1 MSFTIARKK
10 LRVTTYS
17 KVVFVL
23 LFVSIGFLLLFASL
37 FYYNQKQEK
46 EFHKSS
52 SIDLEREINAI
63 IDLNAYSYTS
73 LISEITYWDELVDF
87 AKNKDIVWFDNSL
100 TYLVDTYKA
109 DYIDVYDIDNKFV
122 AKASSTI
129 INSKDFIPKEV
140 FPILHKQK
148 NIKFYVKIPE
158 GIAFVF
164 GATIHPS
171 EDPYKNK
178 TEPKGYFF
186 MVKLMNDKYFQNLES
201 ISNSSAEYLIPGKNF
216 IEKKGIY
223 YEKEIKNIKNE
234 TIATVLY
241 KRKDKVDFSN
251 TRIIL
256 FIMLIGFL
264 ISIFIFNHYA
274 IKWSKRPLKLI
285 KEVLEKGNP
294 TAIES
299 LKNTRGEFRYIGKL
313 FEENN
318 KQRIVLEKTKKKAE
332 ESDKLKSAF
341 LMNLSHEIR
350 TPMNAILGFSDLLN
364 KKNLQESEKEEY
376 LNIIQKSGKNLID
389 IIDDLVEMSKIDS
402 EIIEP
407 KYSSVDLNAMIYS
420 TFESVKVTVPAHKDI
435 NFKLISPKRGFKRN
449 IITDI
454 VKLNQVI
461 INLLTNAIKFTEEGF
476 VILEYDSD
484 LKNSMIYFSVKDS
497 GKGIPD
503 ELQEK
508 IFSRFNKV
516 DFISDIDNKGLGL
529 GLAISKAYVE
539 MLGGSISLKSEL
551 GVGSI
556 FSFSIPLQ
564 FDKENVTESIA
575 STKEIDL
582 GNEELILVAE
592 DDNINY
598 LLIEKLLKLLNFKII
613 RAKDGQEAIAICN
626 ENKEI
631 DLVLMD
637 IKMPVI
643 DGYEAFAE
651 IRSQNKTIPIVAQ
664 TSYSF
669 PEEIEKIKNTGF
681 NDFISKPIDKEK
693 LFLIVKKY
701 MNK

>member
-1 MSFTIARKK
+1 MSFSDARKK

-23 LFVSIGFLLLFASL
+23 LFVSIGFLLLFMSL

-63 IDLNAYSYTS
+63 IDLNAYGYTS
-73 LISEITYWDELVDF
+73 LISEITYWDELVYF
-87 AKNKDIVWFDNSL
+87 VKTKDITWFDNSL

-109 DYIDVYDIDNKFV
+109 DYIDVYDIENNFI
-122 AKASSTI
+122 AKASSTV
-129 INSKDFIPKEV
+129 INSKNFIPKEV
-140 FPILHKQK
+140 FPLLYKQK

-201 ISNSSAEYLIPGKNF
+201 ISNSSAEYLIPGKNYLH
-216 IEKKGIY
+216 KKGIY
-223 YEKEIKNIKNE
+223 YQKEIKNINEE

-285 KEVLEKGNP
+285 KEVLEKGNLK
-294 TAIES
+294 AIES

-318 KQRIVLEKTKKKAE
+318 RQRIILEKTKKKAE

-350 TPMNAILGFSDLLN
+350 TPMNAILGFSDLL
-364 KKNLQESEKEEY
+364 KKKDLLESEKKEY
-376 LNIIQKSGKNLID
+376 LNIIQNSGKSLLD

-407 KYSSVDLNAMIYS
+407 KYSSVDLNTTIQT
-420 TFESVKVTVPAHKDI
+420 TFEAVKVTVPSHKNID
-435 NFKLISPKRGFKRN
+435 FKLIAPKRGFNRN
-449 IITDI
+449 IITDM

-476 VILEYDSD
+476 IVLEYDSD
-484 LKNSMIYFSVKDS
+484 LKNSLIHFSVKDS
-497 GKGIPD
+497 GKGIPND
-503 ELQEK
+503 LQAQ

-516 DFISDIDNKGLGL
+516 DFVSDIDNKGLGL

-539 MLGGSISLKSEL
+539 MLGGTIVLKSQI

-564 FDKENVTESIA
+564 FDKEHVTEPVLVFQ
-575 STKEIDL
+575 EMDL
-582 GNEELILVAE
+582 GNEEVILVAE

-598 LLIEKLLKLLNFKII
+598 LLIEKLLKLLNYRII
-613 RAKDGQEAIAICN
+613 RAKDGQEAVTICL

-631 DLVLMD
+631 ALVLMD
-637 IKMPVI
+637 IKMPI
-643 DGYEAFAE
+643 MDGYQAFE
-651 IRSQNKTIPIVAQ
+651 KIRASNNQIPIVAQ

-669 PEEIEKIKNTGF
+669 PEEIEKIKQTGF

-693 LFLIVKKY
+693 LFFIVKKY
-701 MNK
+701 SNK